1 MNRFLFFFYN
11 KKPPELKLY
20 LKEHFISIV
29 QYRQKIV
36 AHDNQIAH
44 ASEEYQLAFENNI
57 RWYGEFVDG
66 KIDRTEL
73 YATLDYANELRIFL
87 EDVVV

>member
-57 RWYGEFVDG
+57 R
-66 KIDRTEL
+66 
-73 YATLDYANELRIFL
+73 
-87 EDVVV
+87 